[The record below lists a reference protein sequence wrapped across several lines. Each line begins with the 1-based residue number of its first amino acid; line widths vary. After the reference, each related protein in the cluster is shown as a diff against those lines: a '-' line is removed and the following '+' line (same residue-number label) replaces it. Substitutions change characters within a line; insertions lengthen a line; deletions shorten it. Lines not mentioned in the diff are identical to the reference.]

1 VIIALSS
8 NAQQVADAPLNAV
21 EEIVERIKTL
31 KAAHSLE
38 AAPERTAPRSPATVE
53 EAITTR
59 IRQREQAET
68 APQPEDT
75 PAPVSP
81 PPPPPLPAT
90 TPAHPATPP
99 QAHPEPW
106 TPPQQLRLF

>member
-75 PAPVSP
+75 PA
-81 PPPPPLPAT
+81 
-90 TPAHPATPP
+90 HPATPP

>member
-1 VIIALSS
+1 
-8 NAQQVADAPLNAV
+8 LNAV

-31 KAAHSLE
+31 TAAHSLE

-59 IRQREQAET
+59 IRQREQTET
-68 APQPEDT
+68 APLPEDRPAPGAPAT
-75 PAPVSP
+75 PAPQSVTA
-81 PPPPPLPAT
+81 PAR
-90 TPAHPATPP
+90 PATPS
-99 QAHPEPW
+99 QARPEPW